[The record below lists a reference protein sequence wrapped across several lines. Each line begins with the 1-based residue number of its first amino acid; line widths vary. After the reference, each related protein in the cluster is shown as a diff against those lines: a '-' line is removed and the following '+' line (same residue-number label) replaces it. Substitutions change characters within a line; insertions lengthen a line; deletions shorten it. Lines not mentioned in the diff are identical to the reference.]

1 MKKQPSAGEAK
12 TAKLKNAMQTLFG
25 ALWIV
30 WSFAVLV
37 SFILNTVIPGVIPQF
52 EPSLDKAYLL
62 ILALS
67 AAGILIGPKGS
78 INPT

>member
-1 MKKQPSAGEAK
+1 
-12 TAKLKNAMQTLFG
+12 MQTLFG

>member
-12 TAKLKNAMQTLFG
+12 TAKLKNAMQTIFG

-30 WSFAVLV
+30 WSFAILV